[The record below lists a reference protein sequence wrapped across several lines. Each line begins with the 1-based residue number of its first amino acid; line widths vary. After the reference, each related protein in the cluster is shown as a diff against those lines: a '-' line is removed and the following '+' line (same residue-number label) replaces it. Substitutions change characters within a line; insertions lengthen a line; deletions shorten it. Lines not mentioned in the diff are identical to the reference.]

1 MYLEDNLET
10 TISYTNI
17 LNQKEN
23 EALILDSLK
32 ENITNQ
38 FNFDNLGYNYL
49 EEFDDPPFEI
59 YDWLLTNFNDKYF
72 IIDDLI
78 NIYEQVDRIKFL
90 STTLYSFLFVEMVE
104 ILPKL
109 NLTNNFK
116 NELLSYIS
124 EGLISLNTIR
134 QELANNIETANN
146 LNNIEKEILKYS
158 TLLSIFDT
166 NFEMFENN
174 YLIGI
179 KDRLNY

>member
-1 MYLEDNLET
+1 MYLEDNIET
-10 TISYTNI
+10 TISYTSI

-23 EALILDSLK
+23 EVLILDSLK
-32 ENITNQ
+32 ENINNQ

-49 EEFDDPPFEI
+49 EEFDNPPFEI

-134 QELANNIETANN
+134 QELANNSETAN

>member
-32 ENITNQ
+32 ENISNQ

-49 EEFDDPPFEI
+49 EEFDNPPFEI